1 MQCWI
6 SVSST
11 VVGFFLGLW
20 IPVGDWDLSLVS
32 WWDEGEEGIEK
43 QVLFGKIGL
52 MLGTTICC
60 KRRVRE
66 ARSGTHKTSSALI
79 SATYLVGIFL
89 VFGACQVEVWE
100 RCLVKWNWSR
110 TIKGIFFQGSVS
122 EAQIFGHMLKNM
134 CFLNA
139 LGDWGCKDCGMN
151 LLWSITL

>member
-1 MQCWI
+1 M
-6 SVSST
+6 
-11 VVGFFLGLW
+11 VGFFFSWFVDSCRWLGP
-20 IPVGDWDLSLVS
+20 ISC
-32 WWDEGEEGIEK
+32 
-43 QVLFGKIGL
+43 FL
-52 MLGTTICC
+52 MRWRGRGNRKASAVWGNRSHVRNQGCC

-66 ARSGTHKTSSALI
+66 AYSGTHKTSSALI
-79 SATYLVGIFL
+79 SDTYLVGIFL

-134 CFLNA
+134 CFLNT

-151 LLWSITL
+151 LLWSITW